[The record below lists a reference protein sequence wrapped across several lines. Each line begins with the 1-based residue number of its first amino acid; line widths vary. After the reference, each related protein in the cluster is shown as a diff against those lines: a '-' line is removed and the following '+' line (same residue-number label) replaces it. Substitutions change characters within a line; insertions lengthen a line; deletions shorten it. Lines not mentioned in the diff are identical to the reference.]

1 MSLTRCSKC
10 GQSPPGG
17 LKNCSGCHG
26 ATGAYCSK
34 ECQKA
39 HWKVHKPVCRPLA
52 ADEVWGIKILDNR
65 YQPWSRQ
72 FEHVLL
78 KTSHPIFTQGE
89 LCPITA
95 LCGYPLLIYS
105 ESIHGGV
112 PAQENNQPAVYL
124 RIEAYDGFAPVHWQ
138 ANEPGTCYV
147 VRQDRQLLTKEA
159 IEIVYNYHSHLLDI
173 ADGDLIERGNGPWRH
188 APSPERLRRFA
199 DEYRQEEISR
209 EGRKGFDYF
218 P

>member
-1 MSLTRCSKC
+1 MPSS
-10 GQSPPGG
+10 
-17 LKNCSGCHG
+17 
-26 ATGAYCSK
+26 
-34 ECQKA
+34 
-39 HWKVHKPVCRPLA
+39 
-52 ADEVWGIKILDNR
+52 
-65 YQPWSRQ
+65 
-72 FEHVLL
+72 
-78 KTSHPIFTQGE
+78 TS
-89 LCPITA
+89 
-95 LCGYPLLIYS
+95 
-105 ESIHGGV
+105 
-112 PAQENNQPAVYL
+112 
-124 RIEAYDGFAPVHWQ
+124 WQ
-138 ANEPGTCYV
+138 ANEPGTVRAPSLPLLYIFGSHRCYPFQCYV